1 VSAHYPLGIF
11 LAMLATLFDLADP
24 VSPIRPDTQG
34 ERVYG
39 RFQAEP
45 DVLAI
50 AVVDDEG
57 RPIGMVERNAFF
69 VAMAAHYG
77 RALYALRPISL
88 LMNRSPLVVEGD
100 VTVADFCGQALA
112 ERASE
117 LLQGFIVTNGGR
129 YAGVG
134 SALSLLQATSETNRR
149 HAEQMTQIAD
159 TLGRA
164 EAQAQAALSAK
175 SQFLA
180 VVSHEIR
187 TPLNGVLAIADILE
201 RKLAQPELA
210 PYVQTIQDSGQTL
223 LRLLTDAL
231 DLSRAEA
238 GRLDLN
244 EEPFHLAGLLDDVAS
259 LWAARADAKGIG
271 LAFSYEGLEGQWA
284 LGDAVRIKQILNN
297 LISNALKFTE
307 RGGVEVALSCVRQD
321 MLLDVEGQVRD
332 TGSGVPADRLAQIF
346 QPFSQTEAGV
356 REGGAGLG
364 LSICQQ
370 LVEQMGGEI
379 EAQRNTGPGSTFVFR
394 IPLYDVPASAPG
406 PTPRAAE
413 TIADGKSIRVLIADD
428 NATNRLVACTLCEM
442 FGADAHAVE
451 DGEAAVEAAAAGG
464 FDLILMDIKMPRLD
478 GVAATQ
484 RIRAEGGPA
493 AGVPIIALTANAD
506 PWDAAAYMAQG
517 MDAVVEKPIK
527 AERLYETMRRLL
539 DAAAETPAEAAA

>member
-1 VSAHYPLGIF
+1 
-11 LAMLATLFDLADP
+11 
-24 VSPIRPDTQG
+24 
-34 ERVYG
+34 
-39 RFQAEP
+39 
-45 DVLAI
+45 
-50 AVVDDEG
+50 
-57 RPIGMVERNAFF
+57 
-69 VAMAAHYG
+69 
-77 RALYALRPISL
+77 
-88 LMNRSPLVVEGD
+88 
-100 VTVADFCGQALA
+100 
-112 ERASE
+112 
-117 LLQGFIVTNGGR
+117 
-129 YAGVG
+129 
-134 SALSLLQATSETNRR
+134 ATSEANRR
-149 HAEQMTQIAD
+149 HAEEMTRIAE

-180 VVSHEIR
+180 VMSHEIR

-210 PYVQTIQDSGQTL
+210 PYVHTIQDSGQTL

-259 LWAARADAKGIG
+259 LWAARAEAKGIN
-271 LAFSYEGLEGQWA
+271 LAFSYEGLQDQWA

-307 RGGVEVALSCVRQD
+307 SGGVEVALTCGRQD

-364 LSICQQ
+364 LSICRQ

-379 EAQRNTGPGSTFVFR
+379 EAQRNAGPGSTFVFR
-394 IPLYDVPASAPG
+394 IPLYDVPASQPSQ
-406 PTPRAAE
+406 PPRAAE
-413 TIADGKSIRVLIADD
+413 RQAGGENIRVLIADD
-428 NATNRLVACTLCEM
+428 NATNRLVASTLCEM
-442 FGADAHAVE
+442 FGAEAHAVE
-451 DGEAAVEAAAAGG
+451 DGEAAVEAAATGA

-478 GVAATQ
+478 GVAATR
-484 RIRAEGGPA
+484 RIRTEGGPA
-493 AGVPIIALTANAD
+493 SGVPIIALTANAD

-539 DAAAETPAEAAA
+539 DAAAEEVVRAVA

>member
-1 VSAHYPLGIF
+1 
-11 LAMLATLFDLADP
+11 MQATIFDLADP
-24 VSPIRPDTQG
+24 APPIRSDTRGQQ
-34 ERVYG
+34 VYD
-39 RFQAEP
+39 RFESEP
-45 DVLAI
+45 DILAI
-50 AVVDDEG
+50 AVVDEEG
-57 RPIGMVERNAFF
+57 RPVGLVERNAFF

-117 LLQGFIVTNGGR
+117 LLRGFIVTSGGR

-134 SALSLLQATSETNRR
+134 SALSLLQATSEANRR
-149 HAEQMTQIAD
+149 HAEEMTQIAE

-180 VVSHEIR
+180 VMSHEIR

-210 PYVQTIQDSGQTL
+210 PYIHTIQDSGQTL

-238 GRLDLN
+238 GRLELS
-244 EEPFHLAGLLDDVAS
+244 EEPFDLPRLLDDVRS
-259 LWAARADAKGIG
+259 LWSARAEEKGLS
-271 LAFSYEGLEGQWA
+271 LAFSYDGPSDQWA
-284 LGDAVRIKQILNN
+284 LGDAVRIKQVLNN
-297 LISNALKFTE
+297 LISNALKFTNS
-307 RGGVEVALSCVRQD
+307 GGIEVALSCVRQD
-321 MLLDVEGQVRD
+321 ILLDVEGVVRD
-332 TGSGVPADRLAQIF
+332 TGSGVPPDRLAQIF
-346 QPFSQTEAGV
+346 QPFSQTEDGV
-356 REGGAGLG
+356 RQGGAGLG

-370 LVEQMGGEI
+370 LVTRMGGGI
-379 EAQRNTGPGSTFVFR
+379 EARRNLGQGSTFRFH
-394 IPLYDVPASAPG
+394 IPLYDVPPG
-406 PTPRAAE
+406 DSQLTGGEAQADVSPRAF
-413 TIADGKSIRVLIADD
+413 RVLIADD
-428 NATNRLVACTLCEM
+428 NATNRLVAATLCEM
-442 FGADAHAVE
+442 FGGEAHVVE

-478 GVAATQ
+478 GVAATR
-484 RIRAEGGPA
+484 RIRTEGGPT

-506 PWDAAAYMAQG
+506 PWDAATYLAQG

-527 AERLYETMRRLL
+527 AERLYETMGRLL
-539 DAAAETPAEAAA
+539 DAPAVVAERAVA

>member
-1 VSAHYPLGIF
+1 MSAHYPLGIF